1 MSSLEII
8 KECSS
13 YVLLHRIIKHR
24 DATFLSLND
33 SVLFS
38 VDILEYDSLSAVPRK
53 CKKEV
58 SARCIQ
64 ELTNAMYSM
73 VLLGIYVE
81 MTEGLQHGEVVF
93 DGTMDL
99 GSKIW
104 KTILY
109 IGTGVKYCAL
119 KQKQLNAELLGLKS
133 VLKKQ
138 DLP

>member
-1 MSSLEII
+1 M
-8 KECSS
+8 
-13 YVLLHRIIKHR
+13 
-24 DATFLSLND
+24 
-33 SVLFS
+33 FS
-38 VDILEYDSLSAVPRK
+38 VDILGYDSLSAVWSK
-53 CKKEV
+53 CKKEI
-58 SARCIQ
+58 SARFIQ
-64 ELTNAMYSM
+64 ELANAMYSM

-99 GSKIW
+99 GSKIR
-104 KTILY
+104 KTILS